1 VRNYIGLRIGQAL
14 VVMFGVTIIA
24 FTIIHLL
31 PGGPARA
38 LLGPHASAE
47 QLHTFIVQNG
57 YNQPLFVQYG
67 DYLGKLFHGSLGFSY
82 RYGEP
87 VTTLLKAA
95 LPNSLLL
102 VGLSYIVAL
111 LVAIPVGLLQAA
123 RRNSVTDHA
132 VTAVALI
139 GYSMP
144 VFWLGIILVLLFSAT
159 LHVLPPE
166 GPQGSI
172 AAALH
177 QPLAMVL
184 PVATL
189 SIVTIALFSRY
200 MRSSAIE
207 NLVQDFIRTA
217 KSTGASPARILRLHV
232 LRNSLLPI
240 ITLLGLSLPVTVSG
254 AVITEAVFN
263 YPGMGFLF
271 WNAAMSHDYPLLMG
285 CVLVVGVATVLG
297 SLLADLLY
305 AVADPRVRYA

>member
-1 VRNYIGLRIGQAL
+1 
-14 VVMFGVTIIA
+14 
-24 FTIIHLL
+24 
-31 PGGPARA
+31 
-38 LLGPHASAE
+38 
-47 QLHTFIVQNG
+47 
-57 YNQPLFVQYG
+57 VQYG
-67 DYLGKLFHGSLGFSY
+67 DYLRNLFHGSLGFSF

-87 VTTLLKAA
+87 VTTLLKQA

-111 LVAIPVGLLQAA
+111 LVAVPIGLIQAA
-123 RRNSVTDHA
+123 RRNSLTDN
-132 VTAVALI
+132 TITGLALI

-144 VFWLGIILVLLFSAT
+144 VFWLGIIFVLFFSAT
-159 LHVLPPE
+159 LHLLPPE
-166 GPQGSI
+166 GPQGGTIS
-172 AAALH
+172 ASLH

-189 SIVTIALFSRY
+189 STVTIALFSRY

-207 NLVQDFIRTA
+207 NLVQDYVRTA
-217 KSTGASPARILRLHV
+217 RSAGASRSRVLVRHV

-285 CVLVVGVATVLG
+285 CVLVVGIATVLG
-297 SLLADLLY
+297 SLLADVLY
-305 AVADPRVRYA
+305 AVADPRVRYT